1 MMTERFENSSFGPV
15 FESHIADELSQI
27 HSHSKSQKYDKK
39 KKDIQTGYLK
49 IQREMKTKLVK
60 TTERP

>member
-1 MMTERFENSSFGPV
+1 MMAERFENSSFGPV

-39 KKDIQTGYLK
+39 KKDIQTGY
-49 IQREMKTKLVK
+49 
-60 TTERP
+60 

>member
-1 MMTERFENSSFGPV
+1 MAERFENSSLGPV

-27 HSHSKSQKYDKK
+27 HSKSQKYDKK